1 MLPDRRK
8 ETLVDVPADRVE
20 AVTRDFQDSGATEV
34 QKTKQPNGKFTIVAT
49 FEAGSRYPASGEFV
63 A

>member
-8 ETLVDVPADRVE
+8 ETLVDIPADHLEGVIQ
-20 AVTRDFQDSGATEV
+20 DFKDSGATEV
-34 QKTKQPNGKFTIVAT
+34 QKTKQPDGKYTIVAT
-49 FEAGSRYPASGEFV
+49 FEAGARYPASGEYS